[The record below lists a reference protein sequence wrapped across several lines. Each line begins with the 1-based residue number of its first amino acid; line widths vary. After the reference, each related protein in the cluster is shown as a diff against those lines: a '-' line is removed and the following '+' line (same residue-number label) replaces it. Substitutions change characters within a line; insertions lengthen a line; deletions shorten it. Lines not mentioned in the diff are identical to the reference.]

1 MDNVLADALSRYE
14 RSVDTSD
21 WRYNPEEFE
30 WVAHELGRPDVDSC
44 ADPMGNNALCE
55 RFHSVVD
62 DCVGHPWDG
71 LHTWCNGDYKQLE
84 RLLGSEPTS
93 VSQKAFTKLAKA
105 MSSLDLPDEKGD
117 KPMSLASQNGNTE
130 MVKLLSK
137 LGANVNERDAD
148 GDTPFSVAAV
158 NEVSTPNLEPLPSP
172 SPPS

>member
-1 MDNVLADALSRYE
+1 MPKEVDLDADSDAGSDDSEGELASMQMAD
-14 RSVDTSD
+14 RSL
-21 WRYNPEEFE
+21 N
-30 WVAHELGRPDVDSC
+30 
-44 ADPMGNNALCE
+44 
-55 RFHSVVD
+55 
-62 DCVGHPWDG
+62 
-71 LHTWCNGDYKQLE
+71 KQLE
-84 RLLGSEPTS
+84 RLLGSEPTA

-172 SPPS
+172 SPPSLPTPSRMVALSLM